1 MSKASNR
8 EYLTLSEAFDSR
20 RVRGISNRAYGRK
33 RSMNEEMT
41 NQAPVETEDYVA
53 DSVDWSTD
61 GLADFDSFLDD
72 LKSEFEE
79 MPVSEPTTEVV
90 TDVAEPEVALNDEVD
105 EHTEVEADTSMV
117 EPSVVE
123 EVQQEATQDIP
134 KFEQPKQNEAFKT
147 MRLQME
153 EAQRQAKSNE
163 QYKMFLEEL
172 AHQSGQTPEQ
182 LMESTRQI
190 MLKRQAEQQNIP
202 VDVLQRIQAQEKE
215 LAQFK
220 EQSQAQVFNQN
231 MGALV
236 SKLQLK
242 EDEVKQFFADAQA
255 QNIDLR
261 QVPNLEMV
269 YKGLYAD
276 VLIEKARQEAVQKQ
290 LADKRRRQEQ
300 ANVVPTNSAPANIQ
314 GFSDRD
320 IDLAL
325 AKFGLDPRDYQ

>member
-1 MSKASNR
+1 
-8 EYLTLSEAFDSR
+8 
-20 RVRGISNRAYGRK
+20 
-33 RSMNEEMT
+33 MNEEMT
-41 NQAPVETEDYVA
+41 SQAPVETEDYVA

-79 MPVSEPTTEVV
+79 TPVSEPTEVI
-90 TDVAEPEVALNDEVD
+90 TDVAEPEVAFNE
-105 EHTEVEADTSMV
+105 EVEANTVMETEPSEV

-123 EVQQEATQDIP
+123 DVAQETTQDVP

-163 QYKMFLEEL
+163 LYKTFLEEL

-220 EQSQAQVFNQN
+220 EQSQAQAFNQN